1 LIFRI
6 SPDGG
11 GGGMLVVIDFNMP
24 KPNFHVMRKISTATA
39 NQTMVPHAGHEIAN
53 MLITTAI

>member
-1 LIFRI
+1 MRI

-24 KPNFHVMRKISTATA
+24 KPNFQVSRKISTPTA
-39 NQTMVPHAGHEIAN
+39 NQTMGPHAGHDRASA
-53 MLITTAI
+53 LITTVI

>member
-1 LIFRI
+1 LILRI

-24 KPNFHVMRKISTATA
+24 KPNFQVMRKMMRPTV
-39 NQTMVPHAGHEIAN
+39 NQTMVPHAGHERASMSVN
-53 MLITTAI
+53 AAT

>member
-1 LIFRI
+1 
-6 SPDGG
+6 
-11 GGGMLVVIDFNMP
+11 MLVVIDFNMP
-24 KPNFHVMRKISTATA
+24 KPNFQVMRKISTATA